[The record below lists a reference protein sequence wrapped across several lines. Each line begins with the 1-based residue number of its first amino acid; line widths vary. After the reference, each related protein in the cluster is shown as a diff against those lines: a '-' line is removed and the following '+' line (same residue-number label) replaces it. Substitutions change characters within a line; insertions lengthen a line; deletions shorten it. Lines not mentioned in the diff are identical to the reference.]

1 MLAACAIAGFRWY
14 VIYSNRE
21 IHKKKHLTST
31 HGQIGAAVMAA
42 YILLVSFHFNFFSKR
57 FFFFAIFNQN
67 FISMSFYALNPDN
80 GIFKGNQTV
89 RAIHKWSGRRLTSS
103 AWALGASGF
112 NTLYPDTV
120 PRVAFTIPLLILW
133 FFVLVLILTC
143 HEFMNTIYCMHNPL

>member
-1 MLAACAIAGFRWY
+1 MLAACAIAGFGWY
-14 VIYSNRE
+14 VIYSNRG

-31 HGQIGAAVMAA
+31 RQIGAAVMAA

-57 FFFFAIFNQN
+57 FFFATFNQN

-89 RAIHKWSGRRLTSS
+89 RAIHKWSGRRLTAS
-103 AWALGASGF
+103 AWASGALGF

-120 PRVAFTIPLLILW
+120 SRVAFTIPLLIL
-133 FFVLVLILTC
+133 
-143 HEFMNTIYCMHNPL
+143 